1 MIRVQYKFDIFY
13 LGNDRNEMVKNSARG
28 WSFVV
33 SWNVE
38 NLSREQR
45 WKKRKVWERRYNV
58 DVGWR
63 SFARTI
69 CDNDRNSWSCAH
81 YEKRFLLCRRETAY
95 ISICTVCSIIKVR
108 DYHVISVFFAL
119 TTNSFGV
126 NLSFARCTVAEI
138 FHEHVISCKINF
150 KIPLTLQRI
159 RISLY
164 GVSKIWPMRKCITT
178 NVHLVKIIPKYLNSR
193 LFIIFMNLDAQWG
206 HLTFLVCL
214 TL

>member
-1 MIRVQYKFDIFY
+1 MYNIIIWKF
-13 LGNDRNEMVKNSARG
+13 LSRNNCNEMVKNSVRG

-95 ISICTVCSIIKVR
+95 ISISTVCSIIKVR

-119 TTNSFGV
+119 TSNSLGV
-126 NLSFARCTVAEI
+126 DLSLAHCTLAETFYQLI
-138 FHEHVISCKINF
+138 ISCKINF
-150 KIPLTLQRI
+150 GIPLTLQRI

-164 GVSKIWPMRKCITT
+164 RV
-178 NVHLVKIIPKYLNSR
+178 
-193 LFIIFMNLDAQWG
+193 
-206 HLTFLVCL
+206 
-214 TL
+214 